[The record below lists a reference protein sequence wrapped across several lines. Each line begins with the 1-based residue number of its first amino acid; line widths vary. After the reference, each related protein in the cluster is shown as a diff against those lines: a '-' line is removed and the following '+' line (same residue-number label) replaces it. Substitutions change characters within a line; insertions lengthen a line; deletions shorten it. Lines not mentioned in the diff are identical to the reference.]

1 MNIFALPQCHK
12 QQWGQNFLYCTAG
25 AIFFPP
31 AFSANF
37 LTVLQAPTIS
47 TKDKDSEREKASNQE
62 DGLSIRSPI
71 RFWEHT
77 IYKTPQEVLEGINLL
92 SCVLNAE
99 INITRGGNDKCWI
112 KRCTGKVL
120 RDFRGEK
127 KFFFL
132 FWLNSRH
139 GLRRS
144 RISITN
150 QKGIPVIKDVE
161 VCLRKAESICLGDFI
176 GMRGRNGK

>member
-1 MNIFALPQCHK
+1 MQVSYEYFCSFQTCRFLMNIFALPQCRK

-120 RDFRGEK
+120 RDFRGERI
-127 KFFFL
+127 FFFSFL
-132 FWLNSRH
+132 AEFKTWATEIEDKHYKPEGNSC
-139 GLRRS
+139 
-144 RISITN
+144 
-150 QKGIPVIKDVE
+150 D
-161 VCLRKAESICLGDFI
+161 
-176 GMRGRNGK
+176 

>member
-1 MNIFALPQCHK
+1 MQVSYEYFCSPSVPQATVRPK
-12 QQWGQNFLYCTAG
+12 FPLLYSRG
-25 AIFFPP
+25 YFFPP

-37 LTVLQAPTIS
+37 LTVLQALTIS
-47 TKDKDSEREKASNQE
+47 TKDKDSEQEKASNQE

-120 RDFRGEK
+120 RDFRGERI
-127 KFFFL
+127 FFFSFL
-132 FWLNSRH
+132 AEFKTWATEIEDKHYKPEGNSY
-139 GLRRS
+139 
-144 RISITN
+144 
-150 QKGIPVIKDVE
+150 D
-161 VCLRKAESICLGDFI
+161 
-176 GMRGRNGK
+176 